1 MGLGT
6 HRKRSTED
14 WERVKP
20 MICELCPR
28 KAIIAEQRGFAI
40 RYMCGECYALT
51 DDEFYEKEAR
61 MKERQTKHT
70 ELEGKP
76 EIIKAIP
83 KSQLT
88 LF

>member
-1 MGLGT
+1 
-6 HRKRSTED
+6 
-14 WERVKP
+14 

-28 KAIIAEQRGFAI
+28 KATISEERGFAV
-40 RYMCGECYALT
+40 RYLCGECYALT

-61 MKERQTKHT
+61 MKERKTKHT
-70 ELEGKP
+70 EPEGSCILNVK
-76 EIIKAIP
+76 KTDNRYTGSIP